1 MSSGTLNPT
10 MPPYTHK
17 PFVTLNGYKL
27 WYKLPAMRFFRKQMF
42 KDKARIVSDRA
53 HTQPPALQRWL
64 RDVMNASQSTM
75 KTTRK
80 QLVSIS

>member
-1 MSSGTLNPT
+1 
-10 MPPYTHK
+10 
-17 PFVTLNGYKL
+17 
-27 WYKLPAMRFFRKQMF
+27 MF